1 AKDVEA
7 ALERNLYVDAEKI
20 TVKVETGR
28 RALTGSVSTFYAQ
41 GGEHD
46 ADAFIAGV
54 INMDDNIVVN

>member
-1 AKDVEA
+1 
-7 ALERNLYVDAEKI
+7 
-20 TVKVETGR
+20 VETGR